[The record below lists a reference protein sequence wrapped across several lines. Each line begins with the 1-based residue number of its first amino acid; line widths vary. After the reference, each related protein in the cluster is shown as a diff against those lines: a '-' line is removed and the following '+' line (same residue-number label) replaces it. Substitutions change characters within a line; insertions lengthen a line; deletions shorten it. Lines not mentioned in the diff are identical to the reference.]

1 MSERPFPKG
10 WKAKVNGFKDAL
22 AKRAAERPDLRIS
35 VAPKGPRASG
45 PHPAGDTRH
54 QEPEQDRMELAAQ
67 EGDPCADCG
76 TRVLKSSGPL
86 IRGLYCG
93 KCWGLRE
100 ATSDPL
106 NAA

>member
-45 PHPAGDTRH
+45 PHPAGDTWHLPLSQAEMQAEAEAQLSKKRCAGCG
-54 QEPEQDRMELAAQ
+54 ERVIIASGELVEGLWCGRCYGERERPPAA
-67 EGDPCADCG
+67 
-76 TRVLKSSGPL
+76 
-86 IRGLYCG
+86 
-93 KCWGLRE
+93 
-100 ATSDPL
+100 
-106 NAA
+106 